1 MPLQPTKR
9 IIWTGLLLLLA
20 STAAAQAPAD
30 TLRYSVQEAEKIFLQ
45 NNLLLLAEK
54 LNIDQ
59 AEAHILQ
66 AKAWPNPSFTVDEV
80 NLWATARQTGGAE
93 VSPPF
98 RNGWGKNQQFAM
110 QLEQLVQT
118 ARKRQKSIQLEAS
131 SKTLA
136 ERSFTDLLYALRAEF
151 RQTAAGLIYH
161 QHLLQD
167 LTLQQ
172 TLVTRLLDAQT
183 AQYTLGNVPEA
194 ELVRL
199 RALQFSLR
207 AEINDMK
214 ATAGEE
220 QQQLKTLMAL
230 EPERYLV
237 LEDSEPHFSALRQLS
252 LHALLRS
259 AEEHNPALQTALA
272 AIKMNEA
279 AYALER
285 SKRVP
290 DLRFNMSYDR
300 NGSTMLDF
308 VGFGV
313 AVDLPFFDR
322 NKGNIRAASLQVRQ
336 SELAYRHKSS
346 ETGNSVAKTF
356 ADLQN
361 ALQAATAI
369 DTAYLHRLDVL
380 MQGLTLNFMQRNISL
395 LEFLDFFT
403 SFRENKQLY
412 YQAVR
417 SVATLKESLNYLTG
431 SDL

>member
-1 MPLQPTKR
+1 MPLPTKS
-9 IIWTGLLLLLA
+9 ITYTWLFLLLA
-20 STAAAQAPAD
+20 CTAAAQAPAD
-30 TLRYSVQEAEKIFLQ
+30 TLRYNVQEAEKIFLQ
-45 NNLLLLAEK
+45 NNLQLLAEK
-54 LNIDQ
+54 LSISQ
-59 AEAHILQ
+59 ADARILQ
-66 AKAWPNPSFTVDEV
+66 AKAWPNPSFTLDEV
-80 NLWATARQTGGAE
+80 NLWATARQTGGVE

-118 ARKRQKSIQLEAS
+118 ARKRKKNIQLETS
-131 SKTLA
+131 SKALA
-136 ERSFTDLLYALRAEF
+136 EHSFTELLFALRAEF

-172 TLVTRLLDAQT
+172 TLVTQLLEAQ
-183 AQYTLGNVPEA
+183 AVQYKLGNIPEA

-207 AEINDMK
+207 AEINELH

-237 LEDSEPHFSALRQLS
+237 LEDTEPHFNALRQLS
-252 LHALLRS
+252 LNTLLQ
-259 AEEHNPALQTALA
+259 AAAVHNPTLQTAGA
-272 AIKMNEA
+272 AVKMNEA

-285 SKRVP
+285 SKRAP
-290 DLRFNMSYDR
+290 DLRLNMSYDR

-322 NKGNIRAASLQVRQ
+322 NKGNIKAAGLQVQQ

-346 ETGNSVAKTF
+346 EVGNSVAKTF
-356 ADLQN
+356 TDLQN
-361 ALQAATAI
+361 ALQAATVI

-380 MQGLTLNFMQRNISL
+380 MQGLTRNFLQRNISL
-395 LEFLDFFT
+395 LEFLDFFS

-417 SVATLKESLNYLTG
+417 SVATLKETLNYLTG